1 VPVNLFSYDLRIILR
16 LHLIEIA
23 KLHKKNNMGK
33 LSPVLFYKCGGGNN
47 SQHKNKAYRDIVIS

>member
-33 LSPVLFYKCGGGNN
+33 LSPVLFYKFVGGNN
-47 SQHKNKAYRDIVIS
+47 PQHKKQGLS